1 MIKLDLPVC
10 PAALTPAIQSQL
22 TKEYKSTQKTVWKK
36 AYIENALLAM
46 TNNKCAYS
54 EQLLNQESAY
64 MEIDHF
70 KCKEIFPDDVVTW
83 GNLLP
88 SCKKCNSTKGD
99 HNVIANPIV
108 NPLVEQPKD
117 FLYVRAFRYYNKN
130 KNEKGR
136 TTIDVLALNDND
148 HFVKPRAAIAF
159 QIADDI
165 ETQFDHLTQAHKAQN
180 AVKVRKS
187 ISKIKS
193 LLTACDPRHEFSA
206 VIATY
211 ILYEFDTY
219 NQLETYLKNN
229 NFWDQEFE
237 GIKNLL
243 LSITLEKNQ

>member
-10 PAALTPAIQSQL
+10 PAALTPTIQRQL
-22 TKEYKSTQKTVWKK
+22 TEEYKSTQKTVWKK
-36 AYIENALLAM
+36 AYIENTLLKM

-70 KCKEIFPDDVVTW
+70 KCKEIYPDDVVAW

-99 HNVIANPIV
+99 HDVVAIPIV
-108 NPLVEQPKD
+108 NPLLDQPKD
-117 FLYVRAFRYYNKN
+117 YLYVRAFRYYNRN
-130 KNEKGR
+130 IKGR
-136 TTIDVLALNDND
+136 TTIDVLALNDNE

-165 ETQFDHLTQAHKAQN
+165 ETQFDHLTQAHLAQN
-180 AVKVRKS
+180 AVQIRKS
-187 ISKIKS
+187 IAKIKS
-193 LLTACDPRHEFSA
+193 LLTACGPQNEYSA
-206 VIATY
+206 IISTY

-219 NQLETYLKNN
+219 SQLETYLKDNKY
-229 NFWDQEFE
+229 WDQEFE
-237 GIKNLL
+237 NIKNLL
-243 LSITLEKNQ
+243 LSITLEK